1 MNENK
6 KVFKF
11 RFYNNKKFINFINF
25 IFIYFILKLT
35 QKLITF

>member
-11 RFYNNKKFINFINF
+11 NFFNNKQFINFM
-25 IFIYFILKLT
+25 FIYFILKLT